1 MKFLRIFL
9 FVAMFVSLFA
19 CASSPRTVTRV
30 EVDTQTDL
38 SGRWNDTD
46 SRLVAEQ
53 MIKDSLNR
61 PWLAD
66 FQRNHGGAKPVIIVG
81 AVRNLS
87 SEHIE
92 VASFI
97 GDIEREL
104 INSGMVRFVANPQ
117 QREQIRREIE
127 SQQSWSSGDTMKRIA
142 QETGADFMLQGT
154 ITTTVDAV
162 EGKKAILYQVDLELI
177 NIETTEK
184 VWIGTKKIKKII
196 EQARV
201 GW

>member
-1 MKFLRIFL
+1 MKIFRIFL
-9 FVAMFVSLFA
+9 FIGLCFSFLA
-19 CASSPRTVTRV
+19 CTSTPRTVTRV

-53 MIKDSLNR
+53 MIKDVLGR

-66 FQRNHGGAKPVIIVG
+66 FQRANSGSKPVIIVG
-81 AVRNLS
+81 AIRNKS

-92 VASFI
+92 VAGFI
-97 GDIEREL
+97 SDIEREL

-127 SQQSWSSGDTMKRIA
+127 AQQSWSSGETMKRIA
-142 QETGADFMLQGT
+142 QETGADFMMQGT

-162 EGKKAILYQVDLELI
+162 DGKRAILYQVDLELI